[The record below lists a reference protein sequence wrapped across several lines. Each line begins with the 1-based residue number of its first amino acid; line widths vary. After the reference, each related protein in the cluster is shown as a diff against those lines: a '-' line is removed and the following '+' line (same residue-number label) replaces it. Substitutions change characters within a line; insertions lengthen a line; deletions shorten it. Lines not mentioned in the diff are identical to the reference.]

1 MDQLFLREQDSQ
13 TWPCGIW
20 KHGSHWY
27 FFCFHPLLLKL
38 YVICLANVFSKY
50 FPPFFFYCKDSPPSW
65 WGSSCYHLSLLQSQW
80 KNLGSFCNRRDD
92 SHVWYPFTITIKLPA
107 FFLFLFLDL
116 ASYHPKFLDWFR
128 CSIFWYW
135 YFVLKIIIHPV
146 IVDLLST
153 CIGLTPPT
161 QCFKQALDVRQA
173 VRLRLAPK
181 AFLGGSTF
189 FTQME

>member
-1 MDQLFLREQDSQ
+1 MSFLNIS
-13 TWPCGIW
+13 P
-20 KHGSHWY
+20 
-27 FFCFHPLLLKL
+27 F
-38 YVICLANVFSKY
+38 
-50 FPPFFFYCKDSPPSW
+50 FFFYCEDSPPSW

-80 KNLGSFCNRRDD
+80 KNLGSFCNRWDD
-92 SHVWYPFTITIKLPA
+92 SHVWYPFVVVFFYHHHQITC

-146 IVDLLST
+146 IVDPLSS
-153 CIGLTPPT
+153 CISLTPT

>member
-13 TWPCGIW
+13 PWPSGIW
-20 KHGSHWY
+20 KHASHWY

-38 YVICLANVFSKY
+38 YVVCLANVFPKY
-50 FPPFFFYCKDSPPSW
+50 FPFFFLLLWSQS
-65 WGSSCYHLSLLQSQW
+65 SLLVRILLLSPLFASITMEKSWQLLQQMGW
-80 KNLGSFCNRRDD
+80 FTCLVSFY
-92 SHVWYPFTITIKLPA
+92 HHHQITC

-116 ASYHPKFLDWFR
+116 ASYHHKFLDWFR

-146 IVDLLST
+146 IVDPLSS
-153 CIGLTPPT
+153 CISLTPT